1 MIIFF
6 GLYLEYKKCKKMSN
20 MQETLIVRIKQN
32 EEIIQLNFPSFVIC
46 IIFSTT
52 FVNLSITKVTELTIV
67 IPVLKIYSFE

>member
-46 IIFSTT
+46 IMS
-52 FVNLSITKVTELTIV
+52 VVQHL
-67 IPVLKIYSFE
+67 

>member
-20 MQETLIVRIKQN
+20 MPETLIVRIKQN

-46 IIFSTT
+46 IMSVVQHLYYVCSTT
-52 FVNLSITKVTELTIV
+52 FVLCL
-67 IPVLKIYSFE
+67 

>member
-46 IIFSTT
+46 IMSVVQHLYYVCSTT
-52 FVNLSITKVTELTIV
+52 FVLCL
-67 IPVLKIYSFE
+67 